1 MYFYFLIEDQSG
13 ENLIHK
19 VMQKMQDKYS
29 DLYYDCKAF
38 KGIGGFTQ
46 KNTVK
51 ETKNSK
57 LLDSLTT
64 YLRGFNKS
72 LANTDST
79 VVVVL
84 DNDDRNTEEFM
95 KTLKSIVEQNS
106 IDIDHIFA
114 IAVEEMESWLLGDFT
129 AILTAY
135 PNAKQNV
142 INNYVQDSICG
153 TWELLADVIYPG
165 GLTKMKKEC
174 PTYKERG
181 LIKSEWA
188 FNIGTYMDLNKNESP
203 SFNYFIKEI
212 ERRLCTT

>member
-13 ENLIHK
+13 ETLIHK

-51 ETKNSK
+51 ETKNGK

-84 DNDDRNTEEFM
+84 DNDDRNTEEFTQ
-95 KTLKSIVEQNS
+95 TLKALVEQNS
-106 IDIDHIFA
+106 ITIDHIFA

-142 INNYVQDSICG
+142 INSYVQDSICG
-153 TWELLADVIYPG
+153 TWELLADAIYPG

-174 PTYKERG
+174 PTYKEKG

-188 FNIGTYMDLNKNESP
+188 SNIGTYMDLNKNQSP